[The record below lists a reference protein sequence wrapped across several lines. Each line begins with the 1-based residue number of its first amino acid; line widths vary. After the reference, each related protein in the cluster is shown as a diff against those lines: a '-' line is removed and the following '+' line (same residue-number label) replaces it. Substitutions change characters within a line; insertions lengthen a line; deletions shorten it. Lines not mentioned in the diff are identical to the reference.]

1 MQERSE
7 TAGGREAQAAG
18 HAASVCAKGLKP
30 EPAAGP
36 PWKDAFSAE
45 EMKGGQGSFV
55 TSQDGSDF
63 LAYPRSDRTR
73 ARVPAM
79 LGLSMT
85 RIVFLGKQICKIC
98 VANRGFSEWKLVDM
112 MEGEVKTMMRQP
124 KIWHSYSV
132 KQG

>member
-1 MQERSE
+1 MDGGVMQERSE
-7 TAGGREAQAAG
+7 AAGREAQAAG

-45 EMKGGQGSFV
+45 EMEGGQGSFV

-73 ARVPAM
+73 PARVPAM

-85 RIVFLGKQICKIC
+85 RIVF
-98 VANRGFSEWKLVDM
+98 
-112 MEGEVKTMMRQP
+112 
-124 KIWHSYSV
+124 
-132 KQG
+132 

>member
-1 MQERSE
+1 MQEPSE

-45 EMKGGQGSFV
+45 EMEGGQGSFV

-63 LAYPRSDRTR
+63 LAYPRSDRTDAGAGAGNAR
-73 ARVPAM
+73 AVHDAHRFFREANM
-79 LGLSMT
+79 QNLH
-85 RIVFLGKQICKIC
+85 CKP
-98 VANRGFSEWKLVDM
+98 RFF
-112 MEGEVKTMMRQP
+112 
-124 KIWHSYSV
+124 
-132 KQG
+132 